1 MNVVGGV
8 YMENF
13 QVIGMIMDFSKMVK
27 WIPTF
32 IDGTIVTIVLSLLT
46 VFFGSIIGLLATML
60 KQSPKKSLQLVAS
73 TYTQVI
79 RGTPLLVQL
88 YIWLYG
94 FPLIGLSLPALSFL
108 GDTYGTREFVTAV
121 VALSINSGA
130 YICELLRGGLESIDK
145 GQMEAGR
152 SLGLSRK
159 QTMKSVI
166 IPQAVRVVLPG
177 LGNEFIAM
185 IKESSIVSVVG
196 IFDVMYTNNIVKAAT
211 YSIFEP
217 LIIVAI
223 IYFFLTFTLTGMMKQ
238 LEKRLSVYD

>member
-1 MNVVGGV
+1 
-8 YMENF
+8 
-13 QVIGMIMDFSKMVK
+13 MIK

-32 IDGTIVTIVLSLLT
+32 IDGMLVTVVLSLMT
-46 VFFGSIIGLLATML
+46 VFLGSIIGLVATFL
-60 KQSPKKSLQLVAS
+60 QQSQKKSLKAVANI
-73 TYTQVI
+73 YTQVI

-94 FPLIGLSLPALSFL
+94 LPLIGISLPTLPFL
-108 GDTYGTREFVTAV
+108 GDVYGSREFLTAV

-145 GQMEAGR
+145 GQREAGR

-159 QTMKSVI
+159 ETMKSVI
-166 IPQAVRVVLPG
+166 IPQAIRVVLPG

-196 IFDVMYTNNIVKAAT
+196 IFDVMYTSNIVKAAT

-223 IYFFLTFTLTGMMKQ
+223 IYFFLTYSLTGIMKQ

>member
-1 MNVVGGV
+1 MNNIFLLGV
-8 YMENF
+8 A
-13 QVIGMIMDFSKMVK
+13 MDFGKMIK

-32 IDGTIVTIVLSLLT
+32 IDGIIVTVVLSLMT
-46 VFFGSIIGLLATML
+46 VFLGSIIGLVATFL
-60 KQSPKKSLQLVAS
+60 QQSQKKSLKAVANI
-73 TYTQVI
+73 YTQVI

-94 FPLIGLSLPALSFL
+94 LPLIGISLPTLPFL
-108 GDTYGTREFVTAV
+108 GDVYGSREFLTAV

-159 QTMKSVI
+159 ETMKSVI
-166 IPQAVRVVLPG
+166 IPQAIRVVLPG

-196 IFDVMYTNNIVKAAT
+196 IFDVMYTSNIVKAAT

-223 IYFFLTFTLTGMMKQ
+223 IYFFLTYSLTGIMKQ

>member
-1 MNVVGGV
+1 MNNIFLLGV
-8 YMENF
+8 A
-13 QVIGMIMDFSKMVK
+13 MDFGKMIK
-27 WIPTF
+27 WMPTF
-32 IDGTIVTIVLSLLT
+32 IDGMIVTVVLSLMT
-46 VFFGSIIGLLATML
+46 VFLGSILGLVATFL
-60 KQSPKKSLQLVAS
+60 QQSQKKSLKAVANI
-73 TYTQVI
+73 YTQVI

-94 FPLIGLSLPALSFL
+94 LPLIGISLPTLPFL
-108 GDTYGTREFVTAV
+108 GDVYGSREFLTAV

-159 QTMKSVI
+159 ETMKSVI
-166 IPQAVRVVLPG
+166 IPQAIRVVLPG

-196 IFDVMYTNNIVKAAT
+196 IFDVMYTSNIVKAAT

-223 IYFFLTFTLTGMMKQ
+223 IYFFLTYSLTGIMKQ

>member
-1 MNVVGGV
+1 MNNIFLLGV
-8 YMENF
+8 A
-13 QVIGMIMDFSKMVK
+13 MDFGKMIK

-32 IDGTIVTIVLSLLT
+32 IDGMIVTVVLSLMT
-46 VFFGSIIGLLATML
+46 VFFGSIIGLVATFL
-60 KQSPKKSLQLVAS
+60 QQSQKKSLKAVANI
-73 TYTQVI
+73 YTQVI

-94 FPLIGLSLPALSFL
+94 LPLIGISLPTLPFL
-108 GDTYGTREFVTAV
+108 GDVYGSREFLTAV

-159 QTMKSVI
+159 ETMKSVI
-166 IPQAVRVVLPG
+166 IPQAIRVVLPG

-196 IFDVMYTNNIVKAAT
+196 IFDVMYTSNIVKAAT

-223 IYFFLTFTLTGMMKQ
+223 IYFFLTYSLTGIMKQ

>member
-1 MNVVGGV
+1 MDYSLTLGIVMNFG
-8 YMENF
+8 
-13 QVIGMIMDFSKMVK
+13 KLVK

-32 IDGTIVTIVLSLLT
+32 IDGTILTIVLSLTT
-46 VFFGSIIGLLATML
+46 VFLGSIIGLFATL
-60 KQSPKKSLQLVAS
+60 LQQSPKKFLRGLANI
-73 TYTQVI
+73 YTQVI

-94 FPLIGLSLPALSFL
+94 FPMIGLSIPAIPFL
-108 GDTYGTREFVTAV
+108 GETFGSRDFLTAV

-152 SLGLSRK
+152 SLGLSRR
-159 QTMKSVI
+159 QTMRAVI
-166 IPQAVRVVLPG
+166 IPQAIRVILPG

-196 IFDVMYTNNIVKAAT
+196 IFDVMYTSNIIKAST
-211 YSIFEP
+211 YSVFEP
-217 LIIVAI
+217 LIVVAV
-223 IYFFLTFTLTGMMKQ
+223 IYFVLTFILTTLMKRV
-238 LEKRLSVYD
+238 EKRLSVYD

>member
-1 MNVVGGV
+1 MNNIFLLGV
-8 YMENF
+8 A
-13 QVIGMIMDFSKMVK
+13 MDFGKMIK

-32 IDGTIVTIVLSLLT
+32 IDGMIVTVVLSLMT
-46 VFFGSIIGLLATML
+46 VFLGSIIGLVATFL
-60 KQSPKKSLQLVAS
+60 QQSQKKSLKAVANI
-73 TYTQVI
+73 YTQVI

-94 FPLIGLSLPALSFL
+94 LPLIGISLPTLPFL
-108 GDTYGTREFVTAV
+108 GDVYSSREFLTAV

-159 QTMKSVI
+159 ETMKSVI
-166 IPQAVRVVLPG
+166 IPQAIRVVLPG

-196 IFDVMYTNNIVKAAT
+196 IFDVMYTSNIVKAAT

-223 IYFFLTFTLTGMMKQ
+223 IYFFLTYSLTGIMKQ

>member
-1 MNVVGGV
+1 
-8 YMENF
+8 MESF